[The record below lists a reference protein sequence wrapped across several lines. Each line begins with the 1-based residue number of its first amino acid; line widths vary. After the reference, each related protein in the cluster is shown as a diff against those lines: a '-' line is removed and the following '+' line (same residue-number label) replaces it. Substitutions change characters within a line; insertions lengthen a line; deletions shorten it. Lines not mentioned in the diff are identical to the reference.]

1 MKNKFLKLFSMFG
14 AVILIIFM
22 FAGCGAS
29 EKSYNYVAED
39 SVAYEDNASVSVS
52 GSTATSDTVSDNRKI
67 IENIDLSVQTKE
79 FDTLLENVNK
89 QITELGGYVE
99 SSSIYGREYNSNNTR
114 TAEITIRIPADKS
127 GDFTNFVSE
136 NSVIVRK
143 SVSTEDVTLQ
153 YVDMESRVEVLE
165 AEKESLENLLKSA
178 ATMSDIIAV
187 REKLTEVIETI
198 ESYKS
203 QLRTY
208 DNLVSYSTVYIEID
222 EVERTVVVEKQ
233 NIWQKIGTNL
243 KNNFANVWN
252 ATVSIFIFFV
262 SCIPYLI
269 PFAIIAAIVVVIIL
283 INSRKNRKK
292 Q

>member
-1 MKNKFLKLFSMFG
+1 M
-14 AVILIIFM
+14 
-22 FAGCGAS
+22 
-29 EKSYNYVAED
+29 
-39 SVAYEDNASVSVS
+39 
-52 GSTATSDTVSDNRKI
+52 
-67 IENIDLSVQTKE
+67 
-79 FDTLLENVNK
+79 
-89 QITELGGYVE
+89 
-99 SSSIYGREYNSNNTR
+99 
-114 TAEITIRIPADKS
+114 
-127 GDFTNFVSE
+127 
-136 NSVIVRK
+136 RK

-233 NIWQKIGTNL
+233 NTWQKIGTNL